1 MTPGLRTPAGSQF
14 RQVTYRRGTL
24 ADARFTPDRQ
34 NILYTA
40 ALEASEPEIYTVAAK
55 AIGGHPLGIRN
66 ARLLAVSTRGEL
78 AVALAPQRITNN
90 LSPGNL
96 ARTMGDNGAPKPEIE
111 NVQAADFNPD
121 GSALAI
127 VRWIPAERMC
137 QLEYPIGKPLHRNL
151 ALNDV
156 RFSPNGKYLAFINH
170 DDSTDDRGTV
180 VILRSTGEKVIES
193 PLFESVQGLSWGPSG
208 EEVWFTSPL
217 ESGDLH
223 AFTLSGKSRTPLAVP
238 GRLRLMD
245 IGTDGELLVAQGVV
259 HRGFVVSSSNGEAER
274 DLSWLDYSFGRAVS
288 GDGKM
293 ILFEEEGNEAR
304 HDTVFVRNVDG
315 SPAVPLGEGYGMALS
330 PDKNWALAQK
340 ITQPTQ

>member
-1 MTPGLRTPAGSQF
+1 MTFAFLPTA
-14 RQVTYRRGTL
+14 
-24 ADARFTPDRQ
+24 
-34 NILYTA
+34 NILPSSIMTTLPMTGA
-40 ALEASEPEIYTVAAK
+40 RWSSAK
-55 AIGGHPLGIRN
+55 
-66 ARLLAVSTRGEL
+66 
-78 AVALAPQRITNN
+78 
-90 LSPGNL
+90 
-96 ARTMGDNGAPKPEIE
+96 
-111 NVQAADFNPD
+111 
-121 GSALAI
+121 
-127 VRWIPAERMC
+127 
-137 QLEYPIGKPLHRNL
+137 HR
-151 ALNDV
+151 
-156 RFSPNGKYLAFINH
+156 
-170 DDSTDDRGTV
+170 
-180 VILRSTGEKVIES
+180 EKVIES

-245 IGTDGELLVAQGVV
+245 IGTNGELLVAQGVV

-293 ILFEEEGNEAR
+293 VLFEEEGNEAR

-340 ITQPTQ
+340 MTQPTQEVWLLPSGQVSLGASVRQIYRPG